1 MPVIVKF
8 QNYLKSLIKI
18 ITVSIFILIFIL
30 LKGVLAKV
38 EIKNSINNNI
48 QVTNIGPFE
57 AIYGVEVDNELI
69 YVPEF
74 PSGNIYTIDK
84 RQKIKLYNIEEGK
97 LKSKF
102 YNKFINKIITIN
114 SKKKIKKI
122 HDIYLS
128 ENKNFYFTSSDGF
141 IFIFDSKWKLK
152 NKIGFD
158 EKLKFPVM
166 THVSKDLLFITEFE
180 THKILIYSLKTKKLV
195 DWIGANFF
203 SENEKIRFKNNLWN
217 TKSKYENIKLNKP
230 HAIKNDDNF
239 YFIVDTHHHRI
250 LRFNK
255 KNKNF
260 AGWIGKKDD
269 GKIMNRWTMELSET
283 SSSGELGAFNIPVDL
298 QIYDNYLY
306 VSDHSG
312 RIIKINKNTGAS
324 LEWFGEISKGKLGW
338 HKEKNNYFSDGP
350 NGLTLPYGFR
360 IFDNSFYVSDRRTN
374 TIKIFHNVLY

>member
-114 SKKKIKKI
+114 SKKKLKK
-122 HDIYLS
+122 YM
-128 ENKNFYFTSSDGF
+128 
-141 IFIFDSKWKLK
+141 IFI
-152 NKIGFD
+152 
-158 EKLKFPVM
+158 
-166 THVSKDLLFITEFE
+166 
-180 THKILIYSLKTKKLV
+180 
-195 DWIGANFF
+195 
-203 SENEKIRFKNNLWN
+203 
-217 TKSKYENIKLNKP
+217 
-230 HAIKNDDNF
+230 
-239 YFIVDTHHHRI
+239 
-250 LRFNK
+250 
-255 KNKNF
+255 
-260 AGWIGKKDD
+260 
-269 GKIMNRWTMELSET
+269 
-283 SSSGELGAFNIPVDL
+283 
-298 QIYDNYLY
+298 
-306 VSDHSG
+306 
-312 RIIKINKNTGAS
+312 
-324 LEWFGEISKGKLGW
+324 
-338 HKEKNNYFSDGP
+338 
-350 NGLTLPYGFR
+350 
-360 IFDNSFYVSDRRTN
+360 
-374 TIKIFHNVLY
+374 